1 MLRLATFYGPVW
13 LIIAATFTLY
23 ALVGRNIYKNR
34 ISNIYVQQQLDN
46 NCSDTTFS
54 TVGKLELWSRLS
66 SIIRA
71 HESNVENRPV
81 SPIRELDLSSA
92 PTHPQSACEPSFA
105 AGRLPSTSHAP
116 KDVVFLSGEDSI
128 ATPAPPK
135 DTKYVST
142 LSRAPTQSNTS
153 PRTSRGAQY
162 TASIRGP
169 IISPLAPLNA
179 SARRGA
185 QTYARVAIL
194 FFIIMVI
201 YWVPPTIN
209 RVYSFNH
216 PPKFGLNLAAAA
228 VLPLQGFFNC
238 VIYCFTSRSQLKE
251 IWRSAKARWW
261 HKPPV
266 MRRSVG
272 STALNAE
279 GRTIRRSQ
287 LDVVDELAL
296 KYGLDEESSVGD
308 DSPGD
313 VSPLQEIP

>member
-13 LIIAATFTLY
+13 VIIAATFTLY

-54 TVGKLELWSRLS
+54 TVGKLDVWSRLS

-71 HESNVENRPV
+71 HESNVETRPV
-81 SPIRELDLSSA
+81 SPIGELDLSSA

-105 AGRLPSTSHAP
+105 ARRLPSVSHAP
-116 KDVVFLSGEDSI
+116 KEVEDSM

-135 DTKYVST
+135 DTKYLST
-142 LSRAPTQSNTS
+142 LSRTPTQSNTS

-162 TASIRGP
+162 TASITGP
-169 IISPLAPLNA
+169 IISPLAPLNT

-201 YWVPPTIN
+201 YGVPSTVN

-266 MRRSVG
+266 VGGSVG

-279 GRTIRRSQ
+279 RRTGRRSQ
-287 LDVVDELAL
+287 LDVLDELAL
-296 KYGLDEESSVGD
+296 KYGLDEESRVGD

-313 VSPLQEIP
+313 VSPLQKIP